1 MDANQN
7 APAFARREI
16 HIEAPPEMVWA
27 LLSDI
32 DRWSSW
38 QPDIAT
44 ARLTGPLAPGSTFK
58 WKSAGTGVSST
69 LAEVDP
75 PRRLGWTGRAMGAR
89 AKHVWMLEPQGSG
102 TTVTTQE
109 SFEGLVVVLL
119 KKRMQRLLDDSLQK
133 WLARLKEAAEQ
144 SSTRA

>member
-7 APAFARREI
+7 APAFARHEI
-16 HIEAPPEMVWA
+16 HIAALPERVWA

-38 QPDIAT
+38 QPDIA
-44 ARLTGPLAPGSTFK
+44 AAQLIGSLAPGSAFK
-58 WKSAGTGVSST
+58 WRSAGTSVSST

-75 PRRLGWTGRAMGAR
+75 PRRLAWTGRAMGAK
-89 AKHVWMLEPQGSG
+89 AKHVWILEPQGSG
-102 TTVTTQE
+102 TTVKTQE
-109 SFEGLVVVLL
+109 SFEGLVVVLM
-119 KKRMQRLLDDSLQK
+119 KRRMQRLLDGSLEK

-144 SSTRA
+144 SSSRA